1 MSCLAGGSHSTH
13 RSTIHH
19 HSLASDMYCLIR
31 SFTIT
36 RQYTLAFR
44 VSFCIASQGDLQ
56 SPGNTPLLSELP
68 FVLPH
73 RAIYNHQAIHP
84 CFQSPLLYCL
94 TGSFTIIRQ
103 YTLLSEFPFVLPHRA
118 IYNHQAIHSRL
129 GWPRRGA
136 WLFHFRETRLN
147 LHNWVRL
154 QRSAAFLSTKRG
166 RLYEPPSGFFMR
178 RSDASHRRYR
188 LLWVETQNRPAIS

>member
-56 SPGNTPLLSELP
+56 SPGNTPLLSEL
-68 FVLPH
+68 
-73 RAIYNHQAIHP
+73 
-84 CFQSPLLYCL
+84 
-94 TGSFTIIRQ
+94 
-103 YTLLSEFPFVLPHRA
+103 PFVLPHRA

>member
-84 CFQSPLLYCL
+84 CFQGSLLYCL

-103 YTLLSEFPFVLPHRA
+103 YTLLSEFPFVLPHRV
-118 IYNHQAIHSRL
+118 IYNHQAIHLAFRVPFCIASQGDLQSSGNTLSLRMAPQRRL
-129 GWPRRGA
+129 IIP
-136 WLFHFRETRLN
+136 F
-147 LHNWVRL
+147 
-154 QRSAAFLSTKRG
+154 S
-166 RLYEPPSGFFMR
+166 
-178 RSDASHRRYR
+178 
-188 LLWVETQNRPAIS
+188 